1 MSREYTITE
10 ALQELKLLTSRISKI
25 TNSTHFVSTKRS
37 EDNVDADKFNKEATA
52 AFQSIND
59 LIERRAKIKSAIMQ
73 SNAVTTVEIAGKTY
87 TVAEAISTKEYI
99 SDKKALLDR
108 LQCQK
113 ANTNTVVTNY
123 NSDRQRKID
132 NLIERSLGREI
143 TVKGASANSDNSDIK
158 TITEMYTKKNYIEVL
173 DPIKVDDKIKAL
185 EEDIENFKHQVDYKL
200 SYINAITKIT
210 V

>member
-25 TNSTHFVSTKRS
+25 TNGSNFVSTKRS
-37 EDNVDADKFNKEATA
+37 EDNLDADKFNKEAAA

-59 LIERRAKIKSAIMQ
+59 LIERRANIKSAIMQ

-99 SDKKALLDR
+99 SDKKDLLQK
-108 LQCQK
+108 LQFQK
-113 ANTNTVVTNY
+113 ANTATMVTNY
-123 NSDRQRKID
+123 NNDRQRKID
-132 NLIERSLGREI
+132 NLIERSLGRDI
-143 TVKGASANSDNSDIK
+143 TCKVSSNGDNSDIK
-158 TITEMYTKKNYIEVL
+158 TITEMYTKKNFIELL

-185 EEDIENFKHQVDYKL
+185 EEEIENFQHQVDYKL

-210 V
+210 I

>member
-10 ALQELKLLTSRISKI
+10 ALQELKLLTARISKI
-25 TNSTHFVSTKRS
+25 TNQSNFISTKRS
-37 EDNVDADKFNKEATA
+37 EDTFDVDKFNKEALA
-52 AFQSIND
+52 SFQSIND
-59 LIERRAKIKSAIMQ
+59 LVDRRARIKSAIMQ

-99 SDKKALLDR
+99 NDKNALLER
-108 LQCQK
+108 LKFQK
-113 ANTNTVVTNY
+113 AQAANLVTNY
-123 NSDRQRKID
+123 NNDRQRKID

-143 TVKGASANSDNSDIK
+143 TVKGASANGDNSDIK

-185 EEDIENFKHQVDYKL
+185 EEEIENFKHQVDYKL

>member
-25 TNSTHFVSTKRS
+25 TNGSNFVSTKRS
-37 EDNVDADKFNKEATA
+37 EDNLDADKFNKEAAA

-59 LIERRAKIKSAIMQ
+59 LIERRANIKSAIMQ

-99 SDKKALLDR
+99 SDKKDLLQK
-108 LQCQK
+108 LQFQK
-113 ANTNTVVTNY
+113 ANTATMVTNY
-123 NSDRQRKID
+123 NNDRQRKID
-132 NLIERSLGREI
+132 NLIERSLGRDI
-143 TVKGASANSDNSDIK
+143 TGKVSSNGDNSDIK
-158 TITEMYTKKNYIEVL
+158 TITEMYTKKNFIELL

-185 EEDIENFKHQVDYKL
+185 EEEIENFQHQVDYKL

-210 V
+210 I

>member
-25 TNSTHFVSTKRS
+25 TNQSNFISTKRS
-37 EDNVDADKFNKEATA
+37 EDTLDVDKFNKEASA

-99 SDKKALLDR
+99 SDKKDLLQK
-108 LQCQK
+108 LQLQK
-113 ANTNTVVTNY
+113 ANTSTMVTNY
-123 NSDRQRKID
+123 NNDRQRKID
-132 NLIERSLGREI
+132 NLIERSLGRDI
-143 TVKGASANSDNSDIK
+143 TGKQNGDNSDIK
-158 TITEMYTKKNYIEVL
+158 TITEMYTKKNYIELL

-185 EEDIENFKHQVDYKL
+185 EEEIENFQHQVDYKL